1 MHKWLTPP
9 HRADEYETFAAYILH
24 YTLLLLFVLTAV
36 STLFTTT
43 AIQRAFVPEIF
54 FGIGVCYWLLHTR
67 RLRVASIVFVCSIW
81 VMLTV
86 MAVSINGIRNA
97 GIADYALVII
107 FSAILLSNRAVIVS
121 MVVSILAVVAL
132 ALGELQ
138 GVLPLQTTPLYLAD
152 RFFQSMAL
160 FGAAGVLLSASAR
173 VIRTNYERIRK
184 HEQSL
189 LERNR
194 ELETEIG
201 ERERVEAALRTS
213 EAKYR
218 QLFESVPIMAGVYAQ
233 DGEIILL
240 NRAGA
245 ATLGGTPETLQ
256 GHNLRE
262 AFTPDDAERAL
273 WAHNKVIEEQ
283 KERLTND
290 RTVLRSGRELHYLR
304 HIMPLPKNG
313 NTPQVLVLTTDLTE
327 KYEAEQRERELALS
341 REKNTILLDF
351 FSTLSHD
358 LKTPLSVI
366 NTNLYLLRNGKSG
379 DKREEQLDRISK
391 QVILLDNY
399 IRDMLVTTQLE
410 YIPKL
415 DPRAF
420 DLNVLIQSS
429 AELFRPRMESK
440 QITYE
445 FSAQP
450 GLPMLTGEV
459 DQITRALTNLI
470 ENAVNYTRAGG
481 KVTVRT
487 LLTEEY
493 VTLEIADTGIGIEA
507 EAVPR
512 IFERFYRSPNAQA
525 FDQKGTG
532 LGLAIVRKILDLHH
546 ATIEIQSKVG
556 EGTTFRIQF
565 PRNLSQ
571 AADAG

>member
-1 MHKWLTPP
+1 MRKWLAPP

-24 YTLLLLFVLTAV
+24 YTLLLLFGLSALSLFFVTSTVQYLFLPAIFGVLV
-36 STLFTTT
+36 
-43 AIQRAFVPEIF
+43 
-54 FGIGVCYWLLHTR
+54 VCYYFLHTR
-67 RLRVASIVFVCSIW
+67 RLRLAS
-81 VMLTV
+81 
-86 MAVSINGIRNA
+86 AVLIYSAWLIITITAVGTNGIRNSA
-97 GIADYALVII
+97 VANYALVII
-107 FSAILLSNRAVIVS
+107 FSAILLSNRAV
-121 MVVSILAVVAL
+121 VVFTVLSIIAITVLT
-132 ALGELQ
+132 LGELQ
-138 GVLPLQTTPLYLAD
+138 GVLPLQTTPLYVAD
-152 RFFQSMAL
+152 RFFQNAAL
-160 FGAAGVLLSASAR
+160 FGAAGVLLSAAAR
-173 VIRTNYERIRK
+173 VIRTSYERIRK

-189 LERNR
+189 VERNR
-194 ELETEIG
+194 ELEAEIA
-201 ERERVEAALRTS
+201 ERQRIEAILRAS

-218 QLFESVPIMAGVYAQ
+218 QLFESIPIMAGVYAQ

-245 ATLGGTPETLQ
+245 AILGGTPETLQ

-262 AFTPDDAERAL
+262 VFTPDDAARAL
-273 WAHNKVIEEQ
+273 WAHDKVISEQ

-290 RTVLRSGRELHYLR
+290 RTVLRSGGELYYLR
-304 HIMPLPKNG
+304 HIMPLPEHG
-313 NTPQVLVLTTDLTE
+313 GLSQVLVLTTDLTE
-327 KYEAEQRERELALS
+327 KHYSEQRERELALA

-366 NTNLYLLRNGKSG
+366 NTSLYLLRRGGEKH
-379 DKREEQLDRISK
+379 EEQLERISK

-399 IRDMLVTTQLE
+399 IKDMLVTTQLE

-420 DLNVLIQSS
+420 DLNMLIQSCV
-429 AELFRPRMESK
+429 ELFRPRMESK
-440 QITYE
+440 QIAYE

-450 GLPMLTGEV
+450 GLPALTGEV

-487 LLTEEY
+487 LLIDGC

-532 LGLAIVRKILDLHH
+532 LGLAIVKKILDLHH
-546 ATIEIQSKVG
+546 ATVEVQSRVD
-556 EGTTFRIQF
+556 EGTTFRIRF
-565 PRNLSQ
+565 ACSEVQ
-571 AADAG
+571 ATDAG